1 MQRMYKKYIEVEM
14 LVDKM
19 GDITPLAL
27 IWDGE
32 RYEVDKI
39 IRHKPQCHSK
49 NCGGGG
55 QMFVVQIGGAT
66 RTIYY
71 EYMGPGEFRWFIES
85 LRP

>member
-39 IRHKPQCHSK
+39 IRHKPQCHSDICAAVHIISHK
-49 NCGGGG
+49 NLK
-55 QMFVVQIGGAT
+55 
-66 RTIYY
+66 R
-71 EYMGPGEFRWFIES
+71 
-85 LRP
+85 

>member
-32 RYEVDKI
+32 R
-39 IRHKPQCHSK
+39 
-49 NCGGGG
+49 
-55 QMFVVQIGGAT
+55 F
-66 RTIYY
+66 
-71 EYMGPGEFRWFIES
+71 
-85 LRP
+85 

>member
-49 NCGGGG
+49 NGGGGG

-71 EYMGPGEFRWFIES
+71 EYMPPYKYRWFIES

>member
-19 GDITPLAL
+19 AEITPLAL

-39 IRHKPQCHSK
+39 IRHKPQAYSQ

-71 EYMGPGEFRWFIES
+71 EYMGPGKFRWFIES

>member
-39 IRHKPQCHSK
+39 IRHKPQAHSQK
-49 NCGGGG
+49 LLRRWSNVCGADWWRDKDY
-55 QMFVVQIGGAT
+55 I
-66 RTIYY
+66 
-71 EYMGPGEFRWFIES
+71 
-85 LRP
+85 L